1 MEPRDSM
8 PSNGAPESLKA
19 DCSGGYARSGERT
32 IRRNGADR
40 ERTLNTRLK
49 LTSGPAIARPLVR
62 EPRLSCCTPPIPQVG
77 QEAPLGVQH
86 AHLAEAL
93 HTRSACSASRRH
105 ASKVDCRRNEA
116 APAAARTR
124 IPSWATRS
132 RLATKR
138 AAKAAPQDETGTAKC
153 KAG

>member
-40 ERTLNTRLK
+40 ERALNTRLK
-49 LTSGPAIARPLVR
+49 LTSGPVIARPLVR

-86 AHLAEAL
+86 AHLAEAP
-93 HTRSACSASRRH
+93 HP
-105 ASKVDCRRNEA
+105 A
-116 APAAARTR
+116 APAPPRVGTPPRSTVGETR
-124 IPSWATRS
+124 LPPPR
-132 RLATKR
+132 R
-138 AAKAAPQDETGTAKC
+138 
-153 KAG
+153 